1 MSSTT
6 TGGLT
11 KLDRGRGRGRGR
23 GCCVAVQQG
32 GTNIK
37 AREEA
42 AGLPSFGV
50 GSCNSLRHCNCFF
63 VCRCQ
68 LRRVA
73 TSRVDPSRFR
83 WLPVKFLIRFFDF
96 LFFYNFAK
104 VFFLFFVFFLGFDK
118 HCPEVYFVF

>member
-11 KLDRGRGRGRGR
+11 KLDRGRGR

-83 WLPVKFLIRFFDF
+83 CLPVKFLIRFFDF

-104 VFFLFFVFFLGFDK
+104 VFFLFFVFFFWGLTNTAPRFILCFSK
-118 HCPEVYFVF
+118 